1 MKEKKGSAKKG
12 PMGHGPMS
20 KMEKPQD
27 MKKALKGIL
36 QYLKPYA
43 WKFVI
48 VFLFA
53 MGSTIFAIRAP
64 KVLGEAI
71 NEIANGFIKM
81 TVYDTVTSNLPD
93 NVVLPEGTTG
103 ETILNMIP
111 AEQLEKLPETSIEA
125 IKEIKDFSTRPTMDY
140 SAIFNIVLS
149 LGFLY
154 VLSAL
159 FNYIQSFI
167 VTEVSQRITYKLR
180 RDMFAKINRMPLK
193 YFDNQNHGEVLSIMT
208 NDIDTVGSTIGQSLS
223 QSVIIVTTLIGILIM
238 MFSINLWMTFIA
250 LLILPVALILIR
262 FVVKFSQQQ
271 FVNQQKYLGEVNGH
285 IEEMYSG
292 HTIVKAFNGEERS
305 IKQFNQINEKLYG
318 SGWKSQFISGL
329 MMPIIN
335 FVGNLG
341 YVAISVLGGYLVI
354 DGKIGIGDI
363 QSFIQYVRQFT
374 QNTAQSAAIINNLQS
389 TLAAAERVLNFLQEP
404 EEAKDA
410 KNAKVLDTVKGNV
423 EFQHVKFG
431 YQEDN
436 IIIKDFNVKV
446 KQGQTVAIVGPT
458 GAGKTTLVKL
468 LMRFYDVNDGKILI
482 DNIDIRDMKR
492 QNLRSQF
499 GMVLQDTWLFHGT
512 IKDNIKYGN
521 KNATDEE
528 VRDAMKRARVSHF
541 VDTLPN
547 NVDFILNE
555 EGSNISG
562 GQKQLLTIAR
572 AFLTDPKILIL
583 DEATSSVDTRT
594 EVLIQ
599 SAMDE
604 LMKNRTSFIIAHR
617 LSTIKNADLI
627 LVMKDGDIVEHG
639 THQELLLKNGFYAS
653 LYNSQFETE

>member
-1 MKEKKGSAKKG
+1 
-12 PMGHGPMS
+12 MS
-20 KMEKPQD
+20 KMEKPKD
-27 MKKALKGIL
+27 MKKALKGTL
-36 QYLKPYA
+36 QYLKPYV
-43 WKFVI
+43 WQFVV

-53 MGSTIFAIRAP
+53 IGSTVFAIRAP

-71 NEIANGFIKM
+71 NEIANGYIKI
-81 TVYDTVTSNLPD
+81 TVYDTLMKQLPD
-93 NVVLPEGTTG
+93 NVVLPEGTSGKTL
-103 ETILNMIP
+103 INMIP
-111 AEQLEKLPETSIEA
+111 KEQLEQLPEASVKAIESIE
-125 IKEIKDFSTRPTMDY
+125 DLSVRPQMDY
-140 SAIFNIVLS
+140 QAILNIILS

-154 VLSAL
+154 LLSAL

-180 RDMFAKINRMPLK
+180 KDMFAKINRMPLK
-193 YFDNQNHGEVLSIMT
+193 YFDNQNHGEVLSVMT

-223 QSVIIVTTLIGILIM
+223 QSVIIVTTLLGILVM
-238 MFSINLWMTFIA
+238 MFSINVFMTLIA
-250 LLILPVALILIR
+250 LLILPVALILISL
-262 FVVKFSQQQ
+262 VVKFSQQQ

-292 HTIVKAFNGEERS
+292 HTIVKAFNGEARS
-305 IKQFNQINEKLYG
+305 IQTFNQINEKLYR

-374 QNTAQSAAIINNLQS
+374 QNTAQSAAIITNLQS
-389 TLAAAERVLNFLQEP
+389 TLAAAERVLNFLQEQ
-404 EEAKDA
+404 EEVKDTKTAKIL
-410 KNAKVLDTVKGNV
+410 KNVKGEV

-431 YQEDN
+431 YQEDQT
-436 IIIKDFNVKV
+436 IIKDFNVKV

-468 LMRFYDVNDGKILI
+468 LMRFYDVQDGKILI
-482 DNIDIRDMKR
+482 DHTDIRDVKR

-512 IKDNIKYGN
+512 IKENIKYGN

-547 NVDFILNE
+547 NIDFVLNE

-594 EVLIQ
+594 EILIQ
-599 SAMDE
+599 DAMDE

-627 LVMKDGDIVEHG
+627 LVMKDGDIVENG
-639 THQELLLKNGFYAS
+639 THQELLAKEGFYAS
-653 LYNSQFETE
+653 LYNSQFETSE